1 MSEWQTM
8 RHMTE
13 PQPSEKAIA
22 DQMKLNDI
30 TREQAIEALR
40 ADEFWRNDTYGAA
53 IKHFQ
58 SRSPFVPTTQLN
70 LWRHDDGTVRDW
82 YDLQRIKNDVLGV
95 DVEAFELYPA
105 ESRLVDTANSYH
117 LWAFPAGYRIPLP
130 IALGRGRMVTHK
142 R

>member
-8 RHMTE
+8 RRAIE
-13 PQPSEKAIA
+13 RQRSEHDIA
-22 DQMKLNDI
+22 RMMKLNDM

-40 ADEFWRNDTYGAA
+40 ADEFWWNDTFGAT
-53 IKHFQ
+53 IKRFQ

-70 LWRHDDGTVRDW
+70 LWRNDDGTVRDW